1 MYKKSVLYSMCS
13 LLVLLRSGIN
23 FFCFFER
30 CCSCCCYS
38 SLFWSEGT
46 QCHNI
51 WKNPKMYKFVYSETT
66 GYYENVPVLLRGTFF
81 TYSVSANKNE
91 TFIIIWRHEKSWI
104 YLLFENLVRLILLF
118 SVSIIIAS
126 WTDCWKYF
134 VLFLPFKGS
143 QEFAFRRV
151 QRCQFVWFF

>member
-1 MYKKSVLYSMCS
+1 MCS

-23 FFCFFER
+23 VFCFFER

-91 TFIIIWRHEKSWI
+91 TFIIIMKTWKI
-104 YLLFENLVRLILLF
+104 MNLFVIWKLSEAN
-118 SVSIIIAS
+118 IIIFS
-126 WTDCWKYF
+126 FNDYCILNRLLKIF
-134 VLFLPFKGS
+134 CSFFFCHLKGVRNLHLRGYS
-143 QEFAFRRV
+143 VVNLYDFPRMRF
-151 QRCQFVWFF
+151 